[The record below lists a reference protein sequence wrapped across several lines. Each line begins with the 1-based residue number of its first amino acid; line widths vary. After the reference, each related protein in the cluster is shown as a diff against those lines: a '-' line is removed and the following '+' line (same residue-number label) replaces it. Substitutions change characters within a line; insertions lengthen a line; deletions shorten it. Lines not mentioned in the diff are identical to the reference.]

1 MWDIDFKIMEGFTGH
16 FKTYTPKTIAKKG
29 QNKTTTNPEE
39 NADILEKYF
48 QNILTE
54 KPT

>member
-39 NADILEKYF
+39 NADILEKHF
-48 QNILTE
+48 QTN
-54 KPT
+54 